1 MRYDRKTFYAY
12 ARNAPFG
19 GRLSTQ
25 QVNGMEAILN
35 EWDASGRTDERWLAY
50 AFATTFWETAQTMQ
64 PIIETRQPS
73 ESSNPSVDT
82 AIARLNK
89 AKAAGKL
96 PWVTKTP
103 YYWTKDKQGRSWLGR
118 GFVQLTHYENYL
130 KAGTALGIDLV
141 ANPDRAMDIDV
152 AVKVLFVGM
161 EEGWFAGD
169 KVGRHK
175 FSRYFNDTTEDPE
188 GARRII
194 NGTDKAKLIAGYY
207 KNFLD
212 AIRAAMEAEKK
223 NVRPPEVTTAAATP
237 DDIPASQS
245 VTGYVLPS
253 IPAVG
258 ALAAPLI
265 GGVNNVYSLIFSLAL
280 LAFAGVL
287 IALFAT
293 GKISIGR
300 TK

>member
-1 MRYDRKTFYAY
+1 MMLDRKTFFTYV
-12 ARNAPFG
+12 RNAPFG
-19 GRLSTQ
+19 GRLSTG
-25 QVNGMEAILN
+25 QVQGMDAILDG
-35 EWDASGRTDERWLAY
+35 WDRTGFTDERWLAY

-73 ESSNPSVDT
+73 ETTNPSVDT

-96 PWVTKTP
+96 PWVKTA
-103 YYWTKDKQGRSWLGR
+103 YWLKDKLGRSWLGR
-118 GFVQLTHYENYL
+118 GLVQLTHYENYL
-130 KAGTALGIDLV
+130 KAGTALGVDLV
-141 ANPDRAMDIDV
+141 KNPDLALEMDI
-152 AVKVLFVGM
+152 AVRIMFEGM

-169 KVGRHK
+169 KLGRHK
-175 FSRYFNDTTEDPE
+175 FDRYFNATVDDPE

-194 NGTDKAKLIAGYY
+194 NGTDKAKLIAGFY

-212 AIRAAMEAEKK
+212 AIREAMKATR
-223 NVRPPEVTTAAATP
+223 NQVRPPEVTTAAATP

-245 VTGYVLPS
+245 VTGYLLPS
-253 IPAVG
+253 VPAVAG
-258 ALAAPLI
+258 LAAPLI
-265 GGVNNVYSLIFSLAL
+265 GGVNNLYALIFSLAL

-287 IALFAT
+287 ILLFAS

-300 TK
+300 SK

>member
-1 MRYDRKTFYAY
+1 MRYDRKTYYAY

-25 QVNGMEAILN
+25 QVNGMEKILN
-35 EWDASGRTDERWLAY
+35 EWDASGYEDERWLAY

-96 PWVTKTP
+96 QWVTKTP
-103 YYWTKDKQGRSWLGR
+103 YYWVKDKLGRSWLGR
-118 GFVQLTHYENYL
+118 GFVQLTHYDNYL
-130 KAGTALGIDLV
+130 KASSALGIDLV
-141 ANPDRAMDIDV
+141 ANPDLAMDIDV

-161 EEGWFAGD
+161 EQGWFAGD

-175 FSRYFNDTTEDPE
+175 FSRYFNETTEDPV

-194 NGTDKAKLIAGYY
+194 NGTDKAKLIADYY

-212 AIRAAMEAEKK
+212 AIRAAMKATEQ
-223 NVRPPEVTTAAATP
+223 NIRPPEVTTAAATP

-253 IPAVG
+253 IPAIGGLVV
-258 ALAAPLI
+258 PFI
-265 GGVNNVYSLIFSLAL
+265 GGVNNIYSLIFSLAL
-280 LAFAGVL
+280 LVFAVAL
-287 IALFAT
+287 ILLFVT